1 MTPAAA
7 KRAASA
13 AGPGLRLDAKT
24 FEILRHRLWYI
35 NDEGART
42 ISRLSG
48 SPVATEVFD
57 MNTGLMTPEGELVY
71 IDTFITAQA
80 TGLSPF
86 VKTLLAEYADNPGIG
101 EDDTFLTNDPY
112 VSVAH
117 QTCVMVAGPVHWEGR
132 LAAWTGASLHV
143 IDVGGPMAGQAQID
157 AADIFSEQPLTP
169 PVKLVEGGRI
179 RRDIERA
186 YLRNSRL
193 PDLLAL
199 DLRAKVA
206 ASQVIRRRLIE
217 TFREFGFDAVQAA
230 MADVI
235 DYTERRLRARLAEL
249 PDGEWRHRGYN
260 EVGSRIYACAVTM
273 TKEGDRLVFD
283 FTETDDQAPALVNCT
298 VHGLMGGV
306 LASMLVYLCW
316 DIPWS
321 PAGVRRV
328 LEVKSRPGSVFH
340 ATWPAGVS
348 KSTTTAIWE
357 ARNLASIAIGKMLGA
372 APRQRDRAMAGW
384 QGVKALEELF
394 GRDDAGEA
402 FGGPLLDGMAGG
414 SGALCCRD
422 GIDTGGHT
430 SSVRATIANV
440 ESYEYRYPILYL
452 YRRQTPDSGGP
463 GMFRG
468 GAGISM
474 MYTLAGVEEI
484 PTKILHTFGVEQP
497 ESPGMFGGHPSCT
510 NQFAIL
516 RRSDVEARFAR
527 GEVPGEIGEMQGS
540 LEVYP
545 AYQSTS
551 MRRGDVFR
559 AASQGGGG
567 YGDPLDRDPARV
579 AQDIENGLVTAEWA
593 RRAYGV
599 ALDAGG
605 RVDEAATRAAREAIR
620 AARRTAAG
628 LDGQTGPRPTPW
640 HPERDGVRVAEA
652 VYGELK
658 EGALRLRCRCG
669 QVLGPADRSP
679 KLGAAMARLPV
690 QAIGPEVN
698 PHAVG
703 GARFELREF
712 YCPACLT
719 RLETE
724 IARPD
729 DPVIDDARIAP
740 AWLAREAAAKA
751 TAGR

>member
-1 MTPAAA
+1 
-7 KRAASA
+7 
-13 AGPGLRLDAKT
+13 
-24 FEILRHRLWYI
+24 
-35 NDEGART
+35 
-42 ISRLSG
+42 
-48 SPVATEVFD
+48 
-57 MNTGLMTPEGELVY
+57 
-71 IDTFITAQA
+71 
-80 TGLSPF
+80 
-86 VKTLLAEYADNPGIG
+86 
-101 EDDTFLTNDPY
+101 
-112 VSVAH
+112 
-117 QTCVMVAGPVHWEGR
+117 
-132 LAAWTGASLHV
+132 
-143 IDVGGPMAGQAQID
+143 
-157 AADIFSEQPLTP
+157 
-169 PVKLVEGGRI
+169 
-179 RRDIERA
+179 
-186 YLRNSRL
+186 
-193 PDLLAL
+193 
-199 DLRAKVA
+199 
-206 ASQVIRRRLIE
+206 
-217 TFREFGFDAVQAA
+217 
-230 MADVI
+230 
-235 DYTERRLRARLAEL
+235 
-249 PDGEWRHRGYN
+249 
-260 EVGSRIYACAVTM
+260 
-273 TKEGDRLVFD
+273 
-283 FTETDDQAPALVNCT
+283 
-298 VHGLMGGV
+298 
-306 LASMLVYLCW
+306 
-316 DIPWS
+316 
-321 PAGVRRV
+321 
-328 LEVKSRPGSVFH
+328 VFH

-372 APRQRDRAMAGW
+372 SPRHRSRAMAGW

-440 ESYEYRYPILYL
+440 ESYEYRFPILYL

-527 GEVPGEIGEMQGS
+527 GEVPGELGEMQGE

-551 MRRGDVFR
+551 MRRGDVYR
-559 AASQGGGG
+559 TASQGGGG

-579 AQDIENGLVTAEWA
+579 AQDVENGLVTAEWA

-605 RVDEAATRAAREAIR
+605 KADAEATRAAREAIR
-620 AARRTAAG
+620 GVRRTAAG
-628 LDGQTGPRPTPW
+628 LDGKPAPRPAPW
-640 HPERDGVRVAEA
+640 QAEREGVRVAEA
-652 VYGELK
+652 VYGELAD
-658 EGALRLRCRCG
+658 GALRLRCRCG
-669 QVLGPADRSP
+669 HVLGPADRSP

-712 YCPACLT
+712 YCPACFT

-724 IARPD
+724 IARPG
-729 DPVIDDARIAP
+729 DPVVDDARIAT
-740 AWLAREAAAKA
+740 AWLARETAAKG
-751 TAGR
+751 GR